1 MARGWRV
8 RPGYT
13 YVVRLGDMQQAW
25 DRVEQNLRR
34 LVNRCGRD
42 GIRFTDDDDVDGFL
56 LLHGAMSERKG
67 TSRYLGDAEF
77 RRYFATLREQN
88 LCRLFQARLPDGR
101 AISSQLVL
109 LGNHPVSH
117 SVAAA
122 ADPAFLNTG
131 ATAFLRWKVF
141 ETLSSLGYAANDLTD
156 AALNPVTHFKS
167 QLGGDLELCLVLENP
182 EAPRTWP
189 QRIRSAA
196 GGLLRGRR

>member
-1 MARGWRV
+1 MGQPALANF
-8 RPGYT
+8 PG
-13 YVVRLGDMQQAW
+13 
-25 DRVEQNLRR
+25 
-34 LVNRCGRD
+34 
-42 GIRFTDDDDVDGFL
+42 
-56 LLHGAMSERKG
+56 
-67 TSRYLGDAEF
+67 
-77 RRYFATLREQN
+77 
-88 LCRLFQARLPDGR
+88 P
-101 AISSQLVL
+101 VL
-109 LGNHPVSH
+109 LAWAAQ
-117 SVAAA
+117 AAA